1 MLGFMRFLRDH
12 HHAHH
17 HGFRG
22 DDEAFFGM
30 GRGHRHGG
38 FGFDPRGGFG
48 PGGFG
53 FGGPGR
59 KLSSNDLQLLLLA
72 LLEERPRH
80 GYEIIKDLDER
91 SGGYYAPSPG
101 VIYPALSYL
110 EEVDYAAV
118 ELDGTKKRYSLT
130 ESGRGHLEQNRAS
143 VDAMLQQLRRA
154 GERMAHVREAVG
166 DADAFASEGWGGRRG
181 RGHEHR
187 HALHA
192 ALHEVKDALRERF
205 GRSKAASEDEVRQV
219 VDLLRDIASAIRKG

>member
-22 DDEAFFGM
+22 DGEAFWGM

-80 GYEIIKDLDER
+80 GYEIIKDLEER

-118 ELDGTKKRYSLT
+118 EMDGTKKRYSLT
-130 ESGRGHLEQNRAS
+130 DAGRGHLAQNRAA

-166 DADAFASEGWGGRRG
+166 DADAFSEGWGGRRG

-205 GRSKAASEDEVRQV
+205 GRSKAASEDEVQQV
-219 VDLLRDIASAIRKG
+219 VELLRDIASAIRKG